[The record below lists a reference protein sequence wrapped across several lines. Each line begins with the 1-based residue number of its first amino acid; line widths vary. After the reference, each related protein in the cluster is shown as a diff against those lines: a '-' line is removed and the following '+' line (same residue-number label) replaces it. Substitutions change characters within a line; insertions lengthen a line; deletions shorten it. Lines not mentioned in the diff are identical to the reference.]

1 MTTQTDP
8 YLWLE
13 AVEDERALAWVR
25 EQNAISEAEL
35 EARPEFE
42 PIRSRLL
49 SILNSEARI
58 PILGKHGAHYYN
70 FWRDAANPRGLWRRT
85 TLESYRTPNPEW
97 EIVLNLDALAAQE
110 NENWVFTGVEYCP
123 PGDRRALIRLSRG
136 GADAVVVREFDLD
149 TKTFVADG
157 FNLPEAKIWI
167 SWRNQDSI
175 FVGTDFGPGSQTAS
189 GYPRLVKIWNRGQPL
204 TDAQTIFEG
213 QTDDVWAFGYHTD
226 DAEFPREFVV
236 RGVSFFTNE
245 TRLVSD
251 GDLVKLE
258 KPDDAQIATWREF
271 ALVETKTDWVIDGRT
286 YLQGSLLAIK
296 LEDFLKGSRD
306 FEVLFSPTERKSL
319 LDYSSTRHFLL
330 LNELENVRH
339 TIHALEHADGAWVR
353 RTLPTPEF
361 GQVSVWPVE
370 PTVTDAYW
378 MEVTDYLTPS
388 SLYIGNVGGA
398 PELLKQLPAFFDA
411 SGLETKQFEAISK
424 DGTRIPYFLVSRED
438 IKLDGS
444 NPTLLYGYGGFEV
457 SQLPQY
463 SAGIG
468 SSWLESRAGRSQRA
482 WKGGVFVVANIR
494 GGGEFGPRWH
504 RAALRENRQRAYD
517 DFIAVA
523 EDLIARGVTSPSHLG
538 IQGGSNGGLLMGAM
552 LTQRPDLFKA
562 VVCQVPLLDM
572 RRYHLLLAG
581 ASWME
586 EYGDPDKPE
595 DWAFI
600 QKYSPYQN
608 LRDGVK
614 YPRVLF
620 TTSTRDDRVHPG
632 HARKMFAR
640 MKDMGLDALYFEN
653 IEGGHGGAANN
664 DQAAYMN
671 ALAHTFLIQELE

>member
-1 MTTQTDP
+1 MRIIPPVTTQTDP

-13 AVEDERALAWVR
+13 AVEDERALSWVR
-25 EQNAISEAEL
+25 EQNANSQHEL

-58 PILGKHGAHYYN
+58 PILGKHGPHYYN
-70 FWRDAANPRGLWRRT
+70 FWRDAAHPRGLWRRT
-85 TLESYRTPNPEW
+85 TLESYRAPNPEW
-97 EIVLNLDALAAQE
+97 EIVLDLDGLAAQE

-149 TKTFVADG
+149 SKTFVTDG

-167 SWRNQDSI
+167 SWRDQDSI

-189 GYPRLVKIWNRGQPL
+189 GYPRIVKVWNRGQPL
-204 TDAQTIFEG
+204 TDARTIFEA

-236 RGVSFFTNE
+236 RGMSFFTNE

-258 KPDDAQIATWREF
+258 KPDDAQITTWREF
-271 ALVETKTDWVIDGRT
+271 ALVEPKTDWVIHDRM
-286 YLQGSLLAIK
+286 YPQGSLLAIT

-306 FEVLFSPTERKSL
+306 FEVLFTPTERKSL
-319 LDYSSTRHFLL
+319 LDFMSTRNFLI

-339 TIHALEHADGAWVR
+339 TIYALEYANGAWVR
-353 RTLPTPEF
+353 HELPTPEF

-370 PTVTDAYW
+370 PTVSDAYW

-388 SLYIGNVGGA
+388 SLYIGNVGSA

-411 SGLETKQFEAISK
+411 NGLETKQFEATSK
-424 DGTRIPYFLVSRED
+424 DGTRIPYFLVSRQN
-438 IKLDGS
+438 IVLNGS

-468 SSWLESRAGRSQRA
+468 SSWLERGN
-482 WKGGVFVVANIR
+482 VFVVANIR

-523 EDLIARGVTSPSHLG
+523 EDLIARGVTSPQHLG
-538 IQGGSNGGLLMGAM
+538 IQGGSNGGLLMGVM

-586 EYGDPDKPE
+586 EYGDPDNPE

-640 MKDMGLDALYFEN
+640 MNDMGCDALYFEN

-664 DQAAYMN
+664 LQAAYMS
-671 ALAHTFLIQELE
+671 ALAQTFLIHELQ